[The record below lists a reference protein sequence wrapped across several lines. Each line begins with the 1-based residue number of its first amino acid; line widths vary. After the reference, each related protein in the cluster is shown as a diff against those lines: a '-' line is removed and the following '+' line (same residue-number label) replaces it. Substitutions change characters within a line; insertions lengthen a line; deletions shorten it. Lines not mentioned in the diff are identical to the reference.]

1 MTQQTINV
9 GATPGDGTG
18 DAASVAFGKA
28 NANFAELYGR
38 LSGGTAWPVRKA
50 TPKIAGDWG
59 GTALATLALTAAR
72 QYFVPLVVPRAMPLT
87 ALKISVTTAS
97 AGTAAIGVYANTQD
111 ASGNDIPGA
120 LLASVTGLD
129 TSATGDKSGT
139 IAAGY
144 TLQPGTLYW
153 ISAIASAAATVRA
166 LAVGSVQ
173 TVLGRTVNN
182 TTVISY
188 LYAAGSGSALPNPA
202 PSSLSAGTGS
212 CPALYL
218 VE

>member
-111 ASGNDIPGA
+111 ASGNDTPGA

-129 TSATGDKSGT
+129 TSATGDKSG
-139 IAAGY
+139 AVAY
-144 TLQPGTLYW
+144 TLQPGILYW
-153 ISAIASAAATVRA
+153 ISGIASAAATVRA

-173 TVLGRTVNN
+173 TALGRTVNN

-188 LYAAGSGSALPNPA
+188 LYAAGSGSALPDPA

-212 CPALYL
+212 CPAIYL
-218 VE
+218 AE